1 MVVAGEPSG
10 DLHLSKLVQ
19 EMGHR
24 TRHSIHFFGIAG
36 PRTEA
41 VGGEIVVPMEKMAVM
56 GIVEIFRHFPF
67 LYGVLRRMRRELRDN
82 PPDMLLLVD
91 YPGFNLLLAK
101 SARKLGIPVLY
112 YIGPQLWAWR
122 SGRIH
127 KISRRV
133 DHMAVIFPFEVP
145 YYAAAGIPVRFVGH
159 PLVGKVV
166 SDATHEEARIK
177 IGIDPDRKTIGLFP
191 GSRIGEVERVLGDLL
206 KTAEEM
212 LRRDPDIQF
221 VLSRAPELPA
231 TIFSIAKDFES
242 LPLTVVTGDTHT
254 AIQACDVIATVS
266 GTVTLEIALLDRPLV
281 VVYKTSSLSYWVLNR
296 LIRIPSVSLVNIV
309 AEREVVPELLQE
321 EVSAK
326 HIVPHLVSL
335 LDEGAERERMMAGL
349 KEVRDKLG
357 DGNAASNLADW
368 VEELLDNNLQIAG

>member
-19 EMGHR
+19 EMGGR
-24 TRHSIHFFGIAG
+24 TKHLIHFFGIAG

-41 VGGEIVVPMEKMAVM
+41 AGGEIVVPMEKMAVM

-67 LYGVLRRMRRELRDN
+67 LYGVLRRMRRELRNN

-101 SARKLGIPVLY
+101 SAKALGIPVLY

-127 KISRRV
+127 KIVRRV
-133 DHMAVIFPFEVP
+133 DYMAVIFPFEVP
-145 YYAAAGIPVRFVGH
+145 YYAVAGVPVRFVGH

-166 SDATHEEARIK
+166 ADSTHEEARIK
-177 IGIDPDRKTIGLFP
+177 IGVDPERKTIGLFP
-191 GSRIGEVERVLGDLL
+191 GSRIGEVERVLGELL

-212 LRRDPDIQF
+212 LRRCPDVQF
-221 VLSRAPELPA
+221 VLSRVPELPA
-231 TIFSIAKDFES
+231 TIFSPVTNFES
-242 LPLTVVTGDTHT
+242 LPLTVVTGDAHT

-266 GTVTLEIALLDRPLV
+266 GTVTLEVALLNRPLV
-281 VVYKTSSLSYWVLNR
+281 VIYRTSPLSYWVLNR
-296 LIRIPSVSLVNIV
+296 LIKIPSVSLVNIV

-321 EVSAK
+321 EVTASN
-326 HIVPHLVSL
+326 IVSNL
-335 LDEGAERERMMAGL
+335 LPLLEDGVERSQMMAGL
-349 KEVRDKLG
+349 GEVREKLG
-357 DGNAASNLADW
+357 NGNAASNLADLI
-368 VEELLDNNLQIAG
+368 EELFDNKLKIIV